1 MRLILILAAVVAVA
15 GCSQRDKDIA
25 FDGHYY
31 RSSAKKVG
39 DDRSVFQV
47 EVRQVSQS
55 LDGAREAGRYA
66 ATKYC
71 IENFGTSN
79 IAWTSGPDPEKGA
92 LSVSNDRL
100 ILQGKC
106 NVL

>member
-1 MRLILILAAVVAVA
+1 MRLILVLAAAVAVA
-15 GCSQRDKDIA
+15 GCNQRDKGIA

-31 RSSAKKVG
+31 RTSAKKVG
-39 DDRSVFQV
+39 DDRSVFQI

-55 LDGAREAGRYA
+55 LDGARAAGRHA
-66 ATKYC
+66 AVKYC

-79 IAWTSGPDPEKGA
+79 IVWTSGPDPENGA
-92 LSVSNDRL
+92 LTVSNDRL